1 MKNFVL
7 ALFALAV
14 MVSCSDKKTDRKET
28 LHQNEKLIQQY
39 FDYFNKHDWVKLSE
53 MYTETAEFRDPS
65 LGPEVVKQSRYQIIK
80 KYTELTQLFPDLKDT
95 VSTIYLAGEHHVVVE
110 FTSSGTAPDKSR
122 FLLPICTIFTIENGM
137 ITKDFTYY
145 DNFE

>member
-1 MKNFVL
+1 MKNTVL
-7 ALFALAV
+7 SLLLLLLLA
-14 MVSCSDKKTDRKET
+14 SCTGEKKDKKET
-28 LHQNEKLIQQY
+28 VHQNEKIVQQY
-39 FDYFNKHDWVKLSE
+39 FDYFNRHDWVKLSE

-80 KYTELTQLFPDLKDT
+80 KYTELAQMFPDLKDT
-95 VSTIYLAGEHHVVVE
+95 VSTIYMAGEHHVVVE

-122 FLLPICTIFTIENGM
+122 FILPICTIFTIENGA

>member
-1 MKNFVL
+1 MKNIALSLLSLLLL
-7 ALFALAV
+7 A
-14 MVSCSDKKTDRKET
+14 SCTGEKRDKKET
-28 LHQNEKLIQQY
+28 VHQNEKLIQQY
-39 FDYFNKHDWVKLSE
+39 FDYFNQHNWVKLSE

-65 LGPEVVKQSRYQIIK
+65 LGPEVVRQSRYQIIK
-80 KYTELTQLFPDLKDT
+80 KYTELAQMFPDLKDT
-95 VSTIYLAGEHHVVVE
+95 VSAIYMAGEHHVVVE

-122 FLLPICTIFTIENGM
+122 FILPICTIFTIENGA

>member
-1 MKNFVL
+1 MKKTV
-7 ALFALAV
+7 FAL
-14 MVSCSDKKTDRKET
+14 VSCLLLISCNGKTDRKEAH
-28 LHQNEKLIQQY
+28 HQNEKIIEQY

-53 MYTETAEFRDPS
+53 MYTETAEFKDPS
-65 LGPEVVKQSRYQIIK
+65 LGSEVVQQSRYQIIK

-95 VSTIYLAGEHHVVVE
+95 VATIYLSGEHHVIVE

-122 FLLPICTIFTIENGM
+122 FVLPICTIFTIENGM
-137 ITKDFTYY
+137 ITKDYTYY